1 MKLFDGFELEDLDQ
15 HTWLKGQLIFA
26 RNDWHEITVLKV
38 DSDGD
43 IDLQGRILGTRKTP
57 YVQFLRLSRMQ
68 RHPSKWQVH
77 GVCSCPVGYN
87 CKHSAALLL
96 FAKKQL
102 HFHLP
107 SAVANNAEQLP
118 LELSLWLNQW
128 QHNRNINDAPRP
140 ARQAPPSEFQ
150 LFYLLHAEHSRLWLS
165 LYKIKRKDLQ
175 HLHEYKTLP
184 KLHPVKKSISDLI
197 ADLPNYVHPETDL
210 PILLKIAPSAS
221 GIHGAQH
228 LCFPVSGLLGE
239 QILDHLN
246 ETGRTGHRL
255 AKGSPAAWEA
265 SQITRNVQPCEI
277 ELVWREVDENNHHPG
292 PAYKAAFDLKE
303 ATGKPGELVWMP
315 QAHLYFSHSNT
326 LQCVTLPIH
335 ENAIRQLSLMP
346 SVPASAMP
354 KLANLLCPTLPESW
368 AKNTARLCN
377 VKSIDH
383 PPQFRVRL
391 TKTDHVGNQPLV
403 DAFWPHPCPLAGNR
417 VIVLEMSY
425 DQANWLGVPAQRKQR
440 LLKLEDDQGNTVL
453 YTRHHTHEQNAL
465 NGFCMDLPA
474 MAWLVDAMLDERKE
488 MLVKAIYKMQAE
500 PGDHDIIFNFCRVPD
515 QATSWPELIEATQ
528 AWCASQGM
536 EFKADEDCNIERLH
550 NVQIELAVEQQQEG
564 WLDAHFS
571 ILIEGHPVNLADVL
585 HQTLDKNPDLFETI
599 AKGKLEKITVC
610 IDEEKGLYA
619 DLSIDQLQPILHLLQ
634 RLWNQKTDVLSLPGW
649 ELGELQAAAEQLK
662 VTAPDS
668 IRDVITNFDA
678 VIRNHEIKI
687 NPLFKATLRPYQQE
701 GVAWI
706 QLLAKLNMN
715 GLLADD
721 MGLGKTVQTLAVL
734 STQGEGNVSLVI
746 APNSLVH
753 NWAREAEQFLPHFK
767 VICLGAGQQPV
778 IENLTACQLVVCP
791 FSMVYRLRWAL
802 ESIQWTWL
810 VVDESQRIKNANTQS
825 ARTVKQ
831 IKATRRLALSGTP
844 IENHLGELWSQL
856 DFLMPGL
863 LGSRKEFDSNWRKP
877 IEKDADPWVSNRLA
891 ARIKPFIK
899 RRTKAEVAKE
909 LPLKTEQI
917 IRVPLGPK
925 QAQAY
930 ETVRATMDKRLR
942 DILSNKGFAKSQIL
956 FLEAL
961 LRLRQICCDPAL
973 VDDKAPSAK
982 LELLLDLLQTL
993 VEEKRTVL
1001 VFSQFAEMLHRI
1013 EAELRE
1019 FDIPCLKLTG
1029 QTKNRE
1035 ELIAQFRAGAAPV
1048 FLISLKAG
1056 GVGLNLTEADTVI
1069 MFDPWWNPAAEQQ
1082 AVDRAH
1088 RIGQTRQVNVIRLI
1102 AENTVEEKI
1111 LKLQDRKND
1120 IAKQVLAGKQLDTIL
1135 DEEDFLEMLAAFSGQ
1150 ETPTQAQ

>member
-1 MKLFDGFELEDLDQ
+1 MLTLFDGFELEDLDQ

-26 RNDWHEITVLKV
+26 RKDWHEITVLEV
-38 DSDGD
+38 DSNGD

-57 YVQFLRLSRMQ
+57 YVQFVRLSRM
-68 RHPSKWQVH
+68 HSHASKWQVH
-77 GVCSCPVGYN
+77 GVCSCPVGFN

-102 HFHLP
+102 QFHLP
-107 SAVANNAEQLP
+107 GAIAKNSNQLP
-118 LELSLWLNQW
+118 LELCLWLNQW
-128 QHNRNINDAPRP
+128 QHNQHIHNSPRP
-140 ARQAPPSEFQ
+140 ATQTPPAEFQ
-150 LFYLLHAEHSRLWLS
+150 LFYLLHAGQGHLWLS

-175 HLHEYKTLP
+175 QLYEYKKLP
-184 KLHPVKKSISDLI
+184 KLHPVKKSVLDLI
-197 ADLPNYVHPETDL
+197 TDMPNYVHPETDL

-221 GIHGAQH
+221 GIHGQQH

-239 QILDHLN
+239 QVLDHL
-246 ETGRTGHRL
+246 EATGRTGHRL
-255 AKGSPAAWEA
+255 PKGELATWEA
-265 SQITRNVQPCEI
+265 SSITRHAQPSDI
-277 ELVWREVDENNHHPG
+277 DLVWNEIDENNHQRG
-292 PAYKAAFDLKE
+292 PAYKAAFNLKE

-315 QAHLYFSHSNT
+315 LPHLYFSHSNT
-326 LQCVTLPIH
+326 LQRVNLPIH
-335 ENAIRQLSLMP
+335 ENAIRQLSMMP
-346 SVPASAMP
+346 PVPAKAMP
-354 KLANLLCPTLPESW
+354 DLANLLCPTLPESW

-377 VKSIDH
+377 VKSMDH

-391 TKTDHVGNQPLV
+391 TKTGRLGNQLLS
-403 DAFWPHPCPLAGNR
+403 DTFWPNVCEATGDR

-425 DQANWLGVPAQRKQR
+425 DQANWLGVPAHCKQR

-488 MLVKAIYKMQAE
+488 MLVKAIHKMQAE

-536 EFKADEDCNIERLH
+536 EFKADEDCNIKRLH
-550 NVQIELAVEQQQEG
+550 NVQIELAVERQQEG
-564 WLDAHFS
+564 WLDASFS
-571 ILIEGHPVNLADVL
+571 ILMEDHPVSLADVL

-599 AKGKLEKITVC
+599 TKGMFENITVC
-610 IDEEKGLYA
+610 IDEEQGLYA

-634 RLWNQKTDVLSLPGW
+634 RLLNSKNAVLSLPGW
-649 ELGELQAAAEQLK
+649 ELGELQAAAEHLQ

-678 VIRNHEIKI
+678 VIRDHQIQI
-687 NPLFKATLRPYQQE
+687 SSLFRATLRPYQQE

-734 STQGEGNVSLVI
+734 STQGENDVALVI

-753 NWAREAEQFLPHFK
+753 NWAREADQFLPHFK
-767 VICLGAGQQPV
+767 VICLGAGQQPL
-778 IENLTACQLVVCP
+778 IEELTACQLVVCP

-825 ARTVKQ
+825 ARTIKQ

-863 LGSRKEFDSNWRKP
+863 LGSRKEFDNNWRKP
-877 IEKDADPWVSNRLA
+877 IEKDADPWVANRLA

-942 DILSNKGFAKSQIL
+942 DILSQKGFAKSQIL

-973 VDDKAPSAK
+973 VNDKAPSAK

-993 VEEKRTVL
+993 VVEKRTVL

-1019 FDIPCLKLTG
+1019 RDISCLKLTG

-1035 ELIAQFRAGAAPV
+1035 ELIEQFRTGAAPV

-1120 IAKQVLAGKQLDTIL
+1120 IAKQVLAGKQLDTVL
-1135 DEEDFLEMLAAFSGQ
+1135 NEEDFLEMLAAGTNQSQ
-1150 ETPTQAQ
+1150 DL